1 MSYKLVIKKQDN
13 SIYWVD
19 HFSTL
24 DQGQKWLE
32 TEKTRPYWDV
42 TYTSEF
48 IDITP
53 PPPTQAELDA
63 EALKASNLKAAITA
77 TQKSKAALVA
87 CKNATDLA
95 TLEAAVIKLA
105 RVVHNLTKALQVV
118 DPNEAE

>member
-48 IDITP
+48 IDTTP

-63 EALKASNLKAAITA
+63 AVLLKANLEASRTAA
-77 TQKSKAALVA
+77 QKSKAALVA
-87 CKNATDLA
+87 VKNATDLA
-95 TLEAAVIKLA
+95 TLQAASIKLA
-105 RVVHNLTKALQVV
+105 RVVHNLTKALQIV